1 LPSQEPYRLN
11 PLAPSAHVPR
21 PPLPPQR
28 STNHH
33 DRILCVW
40 LIIIITVV
48 LSGWYMNIYRPIPAG
63 LLSLSAVVVLP
74 VLLLHGSAVCL
85 SAVVVLPAVCMARLS
100 VCLYAVV
107 VHLSAC
113 RSVLLYMGCF
123 LACLLW
129 LYSCIMMARLS
140 VCGCTPVFWFDYRLD
155 PSTVLEPNDQRFHD
169 RINKFWFDCWS
180 TSFLFA
186 DHVMLNKAIGSAELR
201 GTTGDE
207 KVW

>member
-1 LPSQEPYRLN
+1 MTHHYHHSCPLWVIYEYIPSHSGRTSQPVCCGCTT
-11 PLAPSAHVPR
+11 PAA
-21 PPLPPQR
+21 
-28 STNHH
+28 
-33 DRILCVW
+33 W
-40 LIIIITVV
+40 L
-48 LSGWYMNIYRPIPAG
+48 GC
-63 LLSLSAVVVLP
+63 LP
-74 VLLLHGSAVCL
+74 VCCGCTA
-85 SAVVVLPAVCMARLS
+85 CMARLS

-129 LYSCIMMARLS
+129 LYSCMMARLS